1 MPAKPEPTDFIWS
14 AQGSVISPFVAGKS
28 HGVLIRTTAG
38 EAVSAAA
45 AGDVVYA
52 GIAISAYGPLV
63 IIRHNN

>member
-1 MPAKPEPTDFIWS
+1 M
-14 AQGSVISPFVAGKS
+14 
-28 HGVLIRTTAG
+28 LIRTTAG